1 MTHAILALLV
11 TAALSGAA
19 VETAPVQAAP
29 AEGCAL
35 CCEWT
40 DGDCIPDRDGSG
52 RSIDYLLRSCQI
64 EITCR
69 YNRETTRLYVIFYR
83 SAIFASCLSEID
95 EFSERKRI
103 NRNPDISSRKI

>member
-40 DGDCIPDRDGSG
+40 DGDCPGC
-52 RSIDYLLRSCQI
+52 LR
-64 EITCR
+64 
-69 YNRETTRLYVIFYR
+69 
-83 SAIFASCLSEID
+83 AD
-95 EFSERKRI
+95 
-103 NRNPDISSRKI
+103 